1 MDLFHNL
8 IYVPIYN
15 LVVFLV
21 DVIPGGDLGLAVIGA
36 TVVVKLILLPLSLSA
51 VKTQKAMKVL
61 EPELKELKEKYKD
74 DRETQAREMLALYK
88 KHGVKPFASILML
101 FIQIPILFGLY
112 YVALHATALSSADP
126 ALLYPFV
133 SVPTVFS
140 PDFLGMFP
148 LAEASLVL
156 AAAAAL
162 AQLAQSWYTIPVPE
176 KSAAPEP
183 SMQEEFGRMVALQA
197 RYIFPLLVAV
207 IAYTSSVLALY
218 FIASS
223 LFMVA
228 QEFVVRSTHSSPAPA
243 AA

>member
-1 MDLFHNL
+1 MASLFHNF
-8 IYVPIYN
+8 IYLPIYN

-21 DVIPGGDLGLAVIGA
+21 DVLPGGDLGLAVIGA
-36 TVVVKLILLPLSLSA
+36 TIAVKLILLPLSLSA

-61 EPELKELKEKYKD
+61 EPDLKALKEKYKD

-112 YVALHATALSSADP
+112 YVALHATALASADP

-133 SVPTVFS
+133 SVPDVFS
-140 PDFLGMFP
+140 PLFLGVFP
-148 LAEASLVL
+148 LAGASIVL
-156 AAAAAL
+156 AAAAAA

-176 KSAAPEP
+176 KSANPTP
-183 SMQEEFGRMVALQA
+183 SMQEEFGRMIALQA
-197 RYIFPLLVAV
+197 RYIFPLIVAV
-207 IAYTSSVLALY
+207 IAYTSGVLALY
-218 FIASS
+218 FVASS

-228 QEFVVRSTHSSPAPA
+228 QEFVVRKLHAAPA
-243 AA
+243 A